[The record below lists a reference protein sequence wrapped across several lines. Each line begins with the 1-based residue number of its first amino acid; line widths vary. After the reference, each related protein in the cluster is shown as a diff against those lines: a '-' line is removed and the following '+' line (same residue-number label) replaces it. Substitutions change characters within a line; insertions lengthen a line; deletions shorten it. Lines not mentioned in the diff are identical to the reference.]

1 MGNAKVEDPPK
12 RSNDGLLY
20 YLMDRHMW
28 IFTLFLVPISL
39 VYDVYFKIYLLVNLW
54 RDRQKVGNSNRH
66 REQTETERQEQKDR
80 NRKTETER
88 QVQKDRDR
96 KTETKRQK
104 QKDRNKKTEA
114 E

>member
-66 REQTETERQEQKDR
+66 RKQTETERQEQK
-80 NRKTETER
+80 
-88 QVQKDRDR
+88 Q
-96 KTETKRQK
+96 
-104 QKDRNKKTEA
+104 
-114 E
+114 

>member
-39 VYDVYFKIYLLVNLW
+39 IYDVYFKIYLLVNLW
-54 RDRQKVGNSNRH
+54 RDRQKV
-66 REQTETERQEQKDR
+66 R
-80 NRKTETER
+80 NRKTNEQTER
-88 QVQKDRDR
+88 K
-96 KTETKRQK
+96 KKK
-104 QKDRNKKTEA
+104 QNFSVA
-114 E
+114 LI